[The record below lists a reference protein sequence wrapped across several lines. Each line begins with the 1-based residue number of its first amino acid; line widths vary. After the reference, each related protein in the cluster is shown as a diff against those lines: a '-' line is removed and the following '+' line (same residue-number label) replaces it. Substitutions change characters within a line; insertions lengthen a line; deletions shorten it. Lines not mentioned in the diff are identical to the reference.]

1 MPVSLPPDV
10 MLPANAKYY
19 SFIESRYA
27 YNPDRDITWSFQ
39 FAVSSY
45 NPATQ
50 FAFSTFLLPVSSL
63 TNASLSSIPGH
74 YVGVPFDEIY
84 LAAES
89 GDVIMTE
96 SSEPILVYS
105 NLSGAFCTITI
116 DSTGLF
122 ALSGTAFFD
131 VPGIGLGQ
139 VIPNSLIVRDY
150 DYNVVSYS
158 AVSSLNT
165 NFVMLT
171 TSKVYQTLRFRYA
184 NSGRKLS
191 IDFRPS
197 NTTEFTTITSVVVN
211 RNYNLPN
218 KAYVGFSFTTP
229 VSTTLT
235 RVADMYIKNFH
246 IDGDSEPTTTET
258 VIRPS
263 LTANQYQNFSLLT
276 GVTARPPTNG

>member
-10 MLPANAKYY
+10 VLPANAKYY
-19 SFIESRYA
+19 SFIESKHA
-27 YNPDRDITWSFQ
+27 YNPDHDITWSFQ

-45 NPATQ
+45 NAATQ

-63 TNASLSSIPGH
+63 LQANLSSVPGH

-89 GDVIMTE
+89 GDVIITE

-105 NLSGAFCTITI
+105 NLSGAFCTITF

-122 ALSGTAFFD
+122 ALSGEVYFD
-131 VPGIGLGQ
+131 IPGVSRSR
-139 VIPNSLIVRDY
+139 VIPNSLIIRDY
-150 DYNVVSYS
+150 DYNVVTYS
-158 AVSSLNT
+158 AVSALNT
-165 NFVMLT
+165 SFLMLT

-191 IDFRPS
+191 VDFRPDTS
-197 NTTEFTTITSVVVN
+197 TEFITLTSVIVN
-211 RNYNLPN
+211 KNYNLPE
-218 KAYVGFSFTTP
+218 KAYIGFSFTTP

-235 RVADMYIKNFH
+235 RVADMYLKNFH
-246 IDGDSEPTTTET
+246 IDGNSTSTTIET
-258 VIRPS
+258 LTRPS
-263 LTANQYQNFSLLT
+263 LTATKYQNYSLLT
-276 GVTARPPTNG
+276 GVTALPPNE